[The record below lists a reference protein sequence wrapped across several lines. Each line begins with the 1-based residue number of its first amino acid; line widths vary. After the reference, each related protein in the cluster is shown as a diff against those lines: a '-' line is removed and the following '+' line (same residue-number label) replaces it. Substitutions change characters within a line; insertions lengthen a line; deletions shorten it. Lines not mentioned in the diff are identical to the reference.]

1 MSYPSTTYCTLK
13 LISLSAILRSTH
25 DKNDSYHDP
34 RKHLERSL
42 KFYRDALELEIKDQY
57 VFDGFSL
64 TYLANPETDFEL
76 ELTHNHDQSEPYT
89 HGNGYGHLAVS
100 VEDIAA
106 THRRLTSLDIEAS
119 DIKVFDH
126 QEKHLAT
133 FFFITDPDGYKIEFL
148 QRQGRYL

>member
-1 MSYPSTTYCTLK
+1 MTKIIHTMIRVSDL
-13 LISLSAILRSTH
+13 A
-25 DKNDSYHDP
+25 
-34 RKHLERSL
+34 RSL
-42 KFYRDALELEIKDQY
+42 NFYRDALELEIKDQY

-100 VEDIAA
+100 VKDIAA
-106 THRRLTSLDIEAS
+106 THRHLTSLDIETS
-119 DIKVFDH
+119 GIKVFYH
-126 QEKHLAT
+126 QERHLAT